1 MSDRSSG
8 RSLAREFA
16 LSVLFASQFHES
28 GSADEI
34 YGDLLRTLEPRGPI
48 DEHAKRLIETVLL
61 EREEIDAAISPA
73 LRGWSIDRLATVDR
87 WVLRIGVCELLFF
100 GEVPAGVVIDEA
112 VELAKRFGGPR
123 SGTFVNGVLD
133 GVRRGKSSS
142 ALNDQSETA

>member
-16 LSVLFASQFHES
+16 FCVLFASQFHEE
-28 GSADEI
+28 GAAEEI
-34 YGDLLRTLEPRGPI
+34 YGDLLRTLEPQGPV
-48 DEHAKRLIETVLL
+48 DDHAKRLIETVLN
-61 EREEIDAAISPA
+61 RWKEIDAAISPL
-73 LRGWSIDRLATVDR
+73 LRSWSIERLASVDR

-100 GEVPAGVVIDEA
+100 DDVPAGVVIDEA

-133 GVRRGKSSS
+133 GVRRGSSS
-142 ALNDQSETA
+142 EAPEQPEIA